1 MNSVK
6 SKSSITWIISNK
18 ISITFYKLEDN
29 EYTDAATIFPS
40 DTKFKTDGCSRF
52 DTFATVSCSYPGIF
66 TCGPDTC
73 FTITDGQKI
82 WKCTR
87 DGVTL
92 ENQHKKLCEYFMDN
106 GVLFEFDGN
115 STYLLLKNRR
125 DPLTHDKEA
134 WEKMVSSGALKII
147 HASGS
152 RKLARMVKET
162 ELQISES
169 YEKTLLEVC
178 K

>member
-1 MNSVK
+1 MKSVK
-6 SKSSITWIISNK
+6 SDAITWIINDK
-18 ISITFYKLEDN
+18 ISVTFHKLHGE
-29 EYTDAATIFPS
+29 ESTDAFSVSPSGTRVRIDNLNHWYTFPYEGSAYHNLFTCSSKTIFY
-40 DTKFKTDGCSRF
+40 
-52 DTFATVSCSYPGIF
+52 VE
-66 TCGPDTC
+66 
-73 FTITDGQKI
+73 DGQQI

-92 ENQHKKLCEYFMDN
+92 ENQHKKLCEYFMGN

-134 WEKMVSSGALKII
+134 WERMVSSGALKII
-147 HASGS
+147 HDSGR
-152 RKLARMVKET
+152 RKLATMAKET
-162 ELQISES
+162 ELPISAE
-169 YEKTLLEVC
+169 YERTLLEVC